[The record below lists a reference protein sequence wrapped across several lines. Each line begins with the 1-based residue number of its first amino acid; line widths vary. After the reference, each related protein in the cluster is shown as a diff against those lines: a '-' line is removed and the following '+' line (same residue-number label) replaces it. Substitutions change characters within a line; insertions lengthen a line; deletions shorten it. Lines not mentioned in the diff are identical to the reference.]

1 MPARK
6 PPRDDTPDKAE
17 RAGEGYAPDPAA
29 KAASARRLRR
39 IEGQIR
45 GLQQMIEDERDCADV
60 LDQLSAV
67 CRALNAVGTELLRSH
82 LRQRATHAM
91 RAGPKEVEAM
101 YDELIDLVRK
111 NRC

>member
-6 PPRDDTPDKAE
+6 PPRDDTPDNAE
-17 RAGEGYAPDPAA
+17 RTGEGHAPDPAA

-45 GLQQMIEDERDCADV
+45 GLQQMIDDNRHCADV

-82 LRQRATHAM
+82 LRETAMRAL
-91 RAGPKEVEAM
+91 RAGPKEAEAM
-101 YDELIDLVRK
+101 YDELIDLLRK
-111 NRC
+111 NQC

>member
-6 PPRDDTPDKAE
+6 PPRDQTPGQSE
-17 RAGEGYAPDPAA
+17 RAGGGHAPDPAA

-45 GLQQMIEDERDCADV
+45 GLRQMIDDDRDCAEV

-82 LRQRATHAM
+82 LRQRATPATQ
-91 RAGPKEVEAM
+91 AGPKAVEAL